1 MKKHI
6 FTTLF
11 CLLEACL
18 LFGGNNLSLW
28 YRQPAANWNEALPL
42 GNGYLG
48 AMVFGDAG
56 REHLQLNESTLYSGE
71 PFSGVGV
78 PSIGSVYNEVLALL
92 NHGKAGF
99 R

>member
-6 FTTLF
+6 LPLF

-71 PFSGVGV
+71 PF
-78 PSIGSVYNEVLALL
+78 PVLAYLL
-92 NHGKAGF
+92 SEVYTMKCLPC
-99 R
+99 